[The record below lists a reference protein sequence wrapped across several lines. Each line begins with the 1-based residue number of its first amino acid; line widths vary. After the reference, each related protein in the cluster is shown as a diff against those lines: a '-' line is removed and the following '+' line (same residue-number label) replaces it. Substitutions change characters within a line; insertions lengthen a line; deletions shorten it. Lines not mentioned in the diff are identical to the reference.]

1 MRNTTSSRLGE
12 AGCSGGGD
20 GGGGGAIQTSVLA
33 FFPYRWVRSARAS
46 ALGYELCKAPVFCFS
61 SSALSLSLAAPQK
74 SLRRRRSR
82 AARHSLASTS
92 GLSCRNLPR
101 PIAMSSWS
109 CIVSPPSTGKAWPAG
124 PHAVVKH
131 RQ

>member
-20 GGGGGAIQTSVLA
+20 GGSGGAIQTSVLA

-61 SSALSLSLAAPQK
+61 SLSLVNLLSPQP
-74 SLRRRRSR
+74 RRRASAAA
-82 AARHSLASTS
+82 AARAQHVTAWQARPASVAGICPAPSPCPPGAVSSVLRLLAKRGQLGHT
-92 GLSCRNLPR
+92 
-101 PIAMSSWS
+101 
-109 CIVSPPSTGKAWPAG
+109 
-124 PHAVVKH
+124 
-131 RQ
+131 Q